1 MKKGLSVVLEQSQG
15 LRPPRTKPNQGGTT
29 PDSQDIEVSGVE
41 SDNDVSSDIEDE
53 EIKKDEVNVEM
64 NVKERSALLLKGIK
78 FFDGQSSKPMSFDE
92 EAALNY
98 VSSFLSELQKDKKL
112 NDTNIDD
119 LFVEYM
125 VKFLTR
131 NNKYPF
137 KFEYDPKF
145 YEISFSEVMENKKPV
160 GLEKILV
167 EVRKHLFEQ
176 PVGDNTG
183 YIQYVPGSAG
193 FAIVNPERGS
203 ADWDRVTSDYVRK
216 TQTPIEDSQFTQTKS
231 REEKPQQQ
239 TPEQPEQKRPEE
251 EIGLSG
257 KQIKDKAKVEGW
269 AGIKEI
275 LKDSKYA
282 AVKRVIEDKMRED
295 YVLTF
300 PGDET
305 LDSYE
310 VVDLVKLNPSVFE
323 DLGIDS
329 LPMYRMKKRSGD
341 EIAQNLNNI
350 IESGR
355 VSKEFCKTAV
365 KSFYEL
371 ATDDYG
377 IDIDSLKAT
386 ALYLD
391 RCRDQHGGKW
401 GIGDVEF
408 VDGALKK
415 SGTQYRLDRMSQ
427 LSPEFRINF
436 ADNTVSGQKFK

>member
-1 MKKGLSVVLEQSQG
+1 MKKGLSIILEQNNG
-15 LRPPRTKPNQGGTT
+15 GPAPAPPRRGGSAPATPAGPNTGSTVTGGTVT
-29 PDSQDIEVSGVE
+29 TETGPSIAERVSFLLQ
-41 SDNDVSSDIEDE
+41 
-53 EIKKDEVNVEM
+53 
-64 NVKERSALLLKGIK
+64 NVKFYDGSGNKPLSYDSDAATNYISNVLGQLEKQGKVTDENRDDYVVQYMIK
-78 FFDGQSSKPMSFDE
+78 FF
-92 EAALNY
+92 
-98 VSSFLSELQKDKKL
+98 
-112 NDTNIDD
+112 ND
-119 LFVEYM
+119 
-125 VKFLTR
+125 

-137 KFEYDPKF
+137 KFNYDPNF
-145 YEISFSEVMENKKPV
+145 FDISFQDIMESRLPI
-160 GLEKILV
+160 GLEKILI
-167 EVRKHLFEQ
+167 ESRGYIFEQ
-176 PVGDNTG
+176 AGDNTG
-183 YIQYVPGSAG
+183 YIQYQPGTAQ
-193 FAIVNPERGS
+193 FRLVNPERGT

-216 TQTPIEDSQFTQTKS
+216 TQTPIEDSQFTQTSGK
-231 REEKPQQQ
+231 EDDPQQDAQ
-239 TPEQPEQKRPEE
+239 QQNNSQPSTEKRPEE
-251 EIGLSG
+251 ELGLSG
-257 KQIKDKAKVEGW
+257 EQIKDKAKIEGW

-282 AVKRVIEDKMRED
+282 AVKRAIEDKMRED

-310 VVDLVKLNPSVFE
+310 VVDVVKLNPSIFE
-323 DLGIDS
+323 DLDIDS
-329 LPMYRMKKRSGD
+329 LLMYRMKKRSGD

-371 ATDDYG
+371 ATDDYA

-408 VDGALKK
+408 VDGGLKK
-415 SGTQYRLDRMSQ
+415 SGTQFRLDRMSQ

>member
-41 SDNDVSSDIEDE
+41 SDNDVSSDIEDKEVKKE
-53 EIKKDEVNVEM
+53 EPNSAERVSFLLQHVE
-64 NVKERSALLLKGIK
+64 
-78 FFDGQSSKPMSFDE
+78 FFDGSSNKALTYDSD
-92 EAALNY
+92 AALNY
-98 VSSFLSELQKDKKL
+98 VSNVIGQLEKDGKITDE
-112 NDTNIDD
+112 NRDD
-119 LFVEYM
+119 YVVQYM
-125 VKFLTR
+125 IKFFNK

-137 KFEYDPKF
+137 KFQYDPNF
-145 YEISFSEVMENKKPV
+145 IDISYEQVKESKLPI
-160 GLEKILV
+160 GLEKILF
-167 EVRKHLFEQ
+167 ESRSYIFEQ
-176 PVGDNTG
+176 AADNTG
-183 YIQYVPGSAG
+183 YIQYEPGTVG
-193 FAIVNPERGS
+193 FRVVNPERGS